1 MDSRSCTK
9 IKICITSK
17 EKQKLTSR
25 VVDKVIDNAPS
36 TMAIGFILP
45 SFKPDRSPKSAKGK
59 TRPPPTVL
67 ELPGGS
73 SKLKKCLDQ

>member
-1 MDSRSCTK
+1 MDSRSCTE
-9 IKICITSK
+9 IRICITSK

-25 VVDKVIDNAPS
+25 VIDKVIDNSPS

-73 SKLKKCLDQ
+73 SKLKNV